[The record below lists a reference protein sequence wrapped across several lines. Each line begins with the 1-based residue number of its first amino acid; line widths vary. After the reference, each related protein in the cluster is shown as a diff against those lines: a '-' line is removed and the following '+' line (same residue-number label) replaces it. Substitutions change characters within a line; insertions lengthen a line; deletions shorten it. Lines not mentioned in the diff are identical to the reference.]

1 MSVRNMQNL
10 REDKTGREKRPVEIR
25 VWDPLVRIFHWSLVS
40 AFAIAFLTGDELD
53 RVHELAGYIVAAL
66 IVFRI
71 VWGFIGSFNARFSS
85 FVRPPSVVIA
95 YLKDMMAF
103 RARRYL
109 GHNPAA
115 GAMIVALLAA
125 LAGLTLTG
133 WMLTLDAFWGM
144 EWVEELHEGIAN
156 FTLFLVILHVAGVIF
171 TSFETGENLV
181 RSMITGRKRAG

>member
-1 MSVRNMQNL
+1 MSIRNMQDFG
-10 REDKTGREKRPVEIR
+10 EDTTGRVSRPVEIR
-25 VWDPLVRIFHWSLVS
+25 VWDPLVRIFHWSLVT

-53 RVHELAGYIVAAL
+53 RVHELVGYIVAAL

-71 VWGFIGSFNARFSS
+71 VWGFIGTFNARFAS

-115 GAMIVALLAA
+115 GAMIVALLAS

-133 WMLTLDAFWGM
+133 WMLTLDAFWGV
-144 EWVEELHEGIAN
+144 EWVSELHEAIAG
-156 FTLFLVILHVAGVIF
+156 FTLFLVIMHVAGVIF